1 MSLKK
6 IYQLIALVVVL
17 GSFSVG
23 VQAQQQK
30 FKTTSPPPKEY
41 VTPPPQ
47 QDTRSTP
54 ATSVSDLVGSMNDTQ
69 KIEAYNAA
77 FAYIH
82 GVIEST
88 LLFEMTGKTAGQ
100 KSPERLCGVI
110 GRDWK
115 ISKDL
120 NEIAKIIV
128 KKFDKSNIPSN
139 EVLMMGAAQ
148 FIVSNMDKEFG
159 CSK

>member
-1 MSLKK
+1 MKK
-6 IYQLIALVVVL
+6 IYQLIALILVFCSL
-17 GSFSVG
+17 SFG
-23 VQAQQQK
+23 AHAQQQK
-30 FKTTSPPPKEY
+30 FKTTSPAPKDY
-41 VTPPPQ
+41 VAPPPQ
-47 QDTRSTP
+47 QDSRSTP
-54 ATSVSDLVGSMNDTQ
+54 ATSVSDLIGAMNDTQ

-88 LLFEMTGKTAGQ
+88 LLFEMTGKSAGQ
-100 KSPERLCGVI
+100 KAPERLCGLI
-110 GRDWK
+110 GKDWK
-115 ISKDL
+115 VSKDI
-120 NEIAKIIV
+120 NEIAKAVI
-128 KKFDKSNIPSN
+128 KKFDKSNIPGN